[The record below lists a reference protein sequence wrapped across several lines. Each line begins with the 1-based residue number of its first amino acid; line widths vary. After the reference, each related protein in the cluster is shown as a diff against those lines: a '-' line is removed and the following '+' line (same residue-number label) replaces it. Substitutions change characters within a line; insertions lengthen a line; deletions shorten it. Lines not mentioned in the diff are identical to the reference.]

1 MQFLLYC
8 LKITVSGKIPSGYN
22 LACMD
27 PRQNTTVSI
36 VRKVCICGG
45 KKKEFSEKL
54 FLKNVHPTVM
64 WVIQWHFVPV
74 VLKIRVTYL
83 ISNSTVIF

>member
-1 MQFLLYC
+1 MHFLLHC

-36 VRKVCICGG
+36 RQKSMHLWRK
-45 KKKEFSEKL
+45 KKKESSQ
-54 FLKNVHPTVM
+54 KN
-64 WVIQWHFVPV
+64 HF
-74 VLKIRVTYL
+74 
-83 ISNSTVIF
+83 